1 MSIILIV
8 GLLKIK
14 AACVVCCARYQD
26 VTELAVGQCSAA
38 MSAFDLPFLYD
49 ETLMRQLQEAHLSD
63 FCSAA
68 PRPCLVMV
76 QYFPGIS

>member
-8 GLLKIK
+8 GLLKII
-14 AACVVCCARYQD
+14 AACVVCYAIYQD
-26 VTELAVGQCSAA
+26 VTRLAVGQCLAA

-49 ETLMRQLQEAHLSD
+49 ETLMRQLLEVHLSD

-68 PRPCLVMV
+68 PRLCLIEA
-76 QYFPGIS
+76 QYFPSTS

>member
-14 AACVVCCARYQD
+14 AACVVYYAIYQD
-26 VTELAVGQCSAA
+26 VTGLVMGQCSAA

-49 ETLMRQLQEAHLSD
+49 ETSMRQLQEVHLSD

-68 PRPCLVMV
+68 PRLCLIEA
-76 QYFPGIS
+76 QYSRDTS

>member
-8 GLLKIK
+8 SLLKII
-14 AACVVCCARYQD
+14 AAYVVCCARYQD
-26 VTELAVGQCSAA
+26 VIGFAVGQCSAA

-49 ETLMRQLQEAHLSD
+49 ETLMRQLLEAHLSD

-68 PRPCLVMV
+68 PTPFLAKA
-76 QYFPGIS
+76 QYFPGTS

>member
-14 AACVVCCARYQD
+14 AAYVVCCARYQD
-26 VTELAVGQCSAA
+26 VTELGVGQCSAA

-68 PRPCLVMV
+68 PRLCPIEAL
-76 QYFPGIS
+76 YFLGTS

>member
-1 MSIILIV
+1 MLIILIV

-14 AACVVCCARYQD
+14 AAYVVCCAIYQD
-26 VTELAVGQCSAA
+26 VTRLVVGQCSAA

-49 ETLMRQLQEAHLSD
+49 ETLMRQLLEAHLSD

-68 PRPCLVMV
+68 PRPFLAKA
-76 QYFPGIS
+76 QYFPGTS